1 MYGLKKYTFLNIYYK
16 MKKIILI
23 SLILLVGCT
32 KMEIEPTPPVV
43 QKIFSVTESKITN
56 GQTIHFDLPAAG
68 VYTLTLIDKN
78 TNQVVGRERFSGQI
92 GENMRKIYTNSIQS
106 QYLYL
111 LLEDVTKKEIG
122 KTTIIIK

>member
-1 MYGLKKYTFLNIYYK
+1 
-16 MKKIILI
+16 MKKILLI

-32 KMEIEPTPPVV
+32 KPDLPTPTMPVE
-43 QKIFSVTESKITN
+43 KIFNVGESKVVN
-56 GQTIHFDLPAAG
+56 GQSIHFDLPSAG
-68 VYTLTLIDKN
+68 TYTLTLIDKESG
-78 TNQVVGRERFSGQI
+78 QVISRERFIGQY
-92 GENMRKIYTNSIQS
+92 GENVKKIYTNSIQS

>member
-1 MYGLKKYTFLNIYYK
+1 

-32 KMEIEPTPPVV
+32 KPELPTPTPTVE
-43 QKIFSVTESKITN
+43 KIFEVKESRVIN
-56 GQTIHFDLPAAG
+56 GQSIYFDLPSAG
-68 VYTLTLIDKN
+68 TYTLTLIDKESG
-78 TNQVVGRERFSGQI
+78 QVISRERFIGQS
-92 GENMRKIYTNSIQS
+92 GENIKKIYTNSIQY

-111 LLEDVTKKEIG
+111 LLQDVTKTEIG